1 VCLSLLL
8 LSLSPSSSL
17 SLPPPS
23 LSHYQVQR
31 LLGSPSVA
39 GDGQDGL
46 DKLLTIVSYYKK
58 RNPASKDEEEC
69 LENLFDCICSAL
81 QVDENKKRFRH
92 AEGMELM
99 LRTLK
104 ERKYDLVKCL
114 PYIVKPRLYGV
125 CVARLTCT
133 FVY

>member
-1 VCLSLLL
+1 MCLSLLL

-104 ERKYDLVKCL
+104 ERKY
-114 PYIVKPRLYGV
+114 G
-125 CVARLTCT
+125 
-133 FVY
+133 

>member
-1 VCLSLLL
+1 M
-8 LSLSPSSSL
+8 
-17 SLPPPS
+17 
-23 LSHYQVQR
+23 QR
-31 LLGSPSVA
+31 LLGSPSVS

-46 DKLLTIVSYYKK
+46 DKMLTIVSYYKK

-104 ERKYDLVKCL
+104 ERKYVLEALIGCSNVLIGCL
-114 PYIVKPRLYGV
+114 E
-125 CVARLTCT
+125 
-133 FVY
+133 